1 MTHFKRFLFVIP
13 VILLFPGCAS
23 IVSKS
28 SWPFSVTTEPE
39 GARVSITNKRGREV
53 FRGKTPVAMKLKSG
67 AGFFAKESYTIT
79 LQLNGYETKKINVEC
94 KLNGWYFGN
103 ILIGGLLGFLIIDPA
118 TGAMYKLENDG
129 IIETLDRTSDA
140 GNASLKILD
149 KNQLNEKQQQNL
161 VRIN

>member
-1 MTHFKRFLFVIP
+1 MTHLKKFLFVIP
-13 VILLFPGCAS
+13 VLLLFPGCAS

-28 SWPFSVTTEPE
+28 SWPFSVDTEPA
-39 GARVSITNKRGREV
+39 GAKVSITNKRGREV

-79 LQLNGYETKKINVEC
+79 LQMKGYETKKVNVEC

-103 ILIGGLLGFLIIDPA
+103 IVIGGLLGFLIIDPA
-118 TGAMYKLENDG
+118 TGAMYKLEHDG
-129 IIETLDRTSDA
+129 IIETLDQADA

-149 KNQLNEKQQQNL
+149 KNQLNEKQQQKL

>member
-1 MTHFKRFLFVIP
+1 MR
-13 VILLFPGCAS
+13 
-23 IVSKS
+23 
-28 SWPFSVTTEPE
+28 
-39 GARVSITNKRGREV
+39 
-53 FRGKTPVAMKLKSG
+53 LKSG

-79 LQLNGYETKKINVEC
+79 LQLKNYETKQIKVEC

-129 IIETLDRTSDA
+129 IIETLDRTPGT

-149 KNQLNEKQQQNL
+149 KNQLNETQQQKL
-161 VRIN
+161 VRID

>member
-1 MTHFKRFLFVIP
+1 MTHLKRFLFVIP

-39 GARVSITNKRGREV
+39 GARVSITNKHGREV
-53 FRGKTPVAMKLKSG
+53 FRGKTPVAMKLRSG
-67 AGFFAKESYTIT
+67 AGFFAKESYIIT
-79 LQLNGYETKKINVEC
+79 LEMKGYETKKVNVEC

-103 ILIGGLLGFLIIDPA
+103 IVIGGVLGFLIIDPA
-118 TGAMYKLENDG
+118 TGAMYKLEHDG
-129 IIETLDRTSDA
+129 IIETLDPSNT
-140 GNASLKILD
+140 GNASLRILD
-149 KNQLNEKQQQNL
+149 KNQLNEKQQQKL

>member
-1 MTHFKRFLFVIP
+1 MTHLKRFLFVIP

-28 SWPFSVTTEPE
+28 SWPFSVMTEPD

-79 LQLNGYETKKINVEC
+79 LEMKGYETKKVNVEC

-103 ILIGGLLGFLIIDPA
+103 IVIGGLLGFLIIDPA
-118 TGAMYKLENDG
+118 TGAMYKLEHDG
-129 IIETLDRTSDA
+129 IIETLDRSDA
-140 GNASLKILD
+140 GNASLRILD
-149 KNQLNEKQQQNL
+149 KNQLNEKQLQKL